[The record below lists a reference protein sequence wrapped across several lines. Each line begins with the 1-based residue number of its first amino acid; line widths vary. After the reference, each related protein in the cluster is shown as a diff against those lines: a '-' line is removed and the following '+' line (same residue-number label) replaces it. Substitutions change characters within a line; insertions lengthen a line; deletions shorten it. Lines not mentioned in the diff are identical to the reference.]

1 MYKALI
7 RMKNSVLEKPQSNE
21 RKHGRYTSLVFKN
34 FYKMRKQKLMSGFSQ
49 STAFQG
55 LLSDYNR

>member
-1 MYKALI
+1 
-7 RMKNSVLEKPQSNE
+7 MKNSVLEKPQSNE
-21 RKHGRYTSLVFKN
+21 KKHGRYTSLVFNN